1 MVAFAGS
8 RGSYVI
14 YWLGDDLFPALST
27 LASGTANRVPGST
40 FYKGFE
46 EEEFVRF
53 IRFVKVIKYPTRES
67 QLYKP
72 YEPYKLYERKGL
84 FALYL
89 MSCSRFDDFEEI
101 CRFQR
106 CTTDKSTIH
115 VRIRENSIGIS
126 SVTASSVKD

>member
-1 MVAFAGS
+1 MAAFAGAC
-8 RGSYVI
+8 GCYVV
-14 YWLGDDLFPALST
+14 YRLGNDLFSALSA
-27 LASGTANRVPGST
+27 LASGAANRVSSST

-89 MSCSRFDDFEEI
+89 MSCSR
-101 CRFQR
+101 RNLLLSGMHHR
-106 CTTDKSTIH
+106 
-115 VRIRENSIGIS
+115 
-126 SVTASSVKD
+126 

>member
-1 MVAFAGS
+1 MAAFAGAC
-8 RGSYVI
+8 GCYVV
-14 YWLGDDLFPALST
+14 YRLGNDLFSALSA
-27 LASGTANRVPGST
+27 LASGAANRVSSST

-101 CRFQR
+101 CCFQG

-115 VRIRENSIGIS
+115 VRIGENSVGIS
-126 SVTASSVKD
+126 SITASSVKD